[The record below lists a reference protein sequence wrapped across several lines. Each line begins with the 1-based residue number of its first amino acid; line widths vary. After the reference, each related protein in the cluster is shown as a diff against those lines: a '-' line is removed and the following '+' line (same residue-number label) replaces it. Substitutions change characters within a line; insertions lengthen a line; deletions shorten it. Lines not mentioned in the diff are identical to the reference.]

1 MLKLIPLTGLVLLI
15 YWLLS
20 TNGFF
25 PTNLERTF
33 LRMHLPS
40 GAWWGLSYGAMMLIL
55 GLIALF
61 IEILKSTRTSDTSII
76 DHILSTFV
84 LAAYI
89 SMWLIVP
96 SAGNSYFLIL
106 TLMSMI
112 DVLAGF
118 TVTINGA
125 KRGFGL

>member
-76 DHILSTFV
+76 DHMLSTFV

>member
-1 MLKLIPLTGLVLLI
+1 MLKFIPLMGLVLLI

-20 TNGFF
+20 ANGFF
-25 PTNLERTF
+25 PANLERHV
-33 LRMHLPS
+33 LRTQLPS

-61 IEILKSTRTSDTSII
+61 IEILKSTRTTDTSII
-76 DHILSTFV
+76 DHMLSTFV

>member
-1 MLKLIPLTGLVLLI
+1 MLKFIPLTGLVLLI

-25 PTNLERTF
+25 PTNLERIF

-76 DHILSTFV
+76 DHMLSTFV

>member
-76 DHILSTFV
+76 DHMLSTFV

-96 SAGNSYFLIL
+96 
-106 TLMSMI
+106 
-112 DVLAGF
+112 
-118 TVTINGA
+118 
-125 KRGFGL
+125 

>member
-1 MLKLIPLTGLVLLI
+1 MLKFIPLTGLVLLI

-76 DHILSTFV
+76 DHMLSTFV

>member
-1 MLKLIPLTGLVLLI
+1 MLKFIPLTGLVLLI

-61 IEILKSTRTSDTSII
+61 IEILKSTRTTDTSII
-76 DHILSTFV
+76 DHMLSTFV

>member
-1 MLKLIPLTGLVLLI
+1 MLKFIPLTGLVLLI

-76 DHILSTFV
+76 DHMLSTFV

-112 DVLAGF
+112 DVLAGC